1 MYEYLLINIG
11 IICLPLLFS
20 FEKRIRFYKRF
31 PVVAISII
39 AVGIFYIT
47 WDIVATARGDW
58 SFNSQFVT
66 GIRLAGL
73 PIEEIMFF
81 ITAPYACLFIYES
94 LATLLKDRKLPVK
107 QYFFYILA
115 GGLLILGLYY
125 WGQPYTSTAL
135 VATGLFFAL
144 SSIFYFSLL
153 QSFLYWLYCGVVII
167 PFVIF
172 NYLLTSLPVV
182 TYASSAIW
190 NIRVLTIPAEDF
202 FFNFSMLSFH
212 VGVYIFVKSR
222 LANKI

>member
-1 MYEYLLINIG
+1 MYEYLLVNIG

-20 FEKRIRFYKRF
+20 FEKRIRFYKRL
-31 PVVAISII
+31 PAVAISII
-39 AVGIFYIT
+39 VVGIIYIT

-58 SFNSQFVT
+58 SFNDKFIT

-73 PIEEIMFF
+73 PLEEILFF

-115 GGLLILGLYY
+115 GGLIILGLYY
-125 WGQPYTSTAL
+125 WEQPYTSTAL
-135 VATGLFFAL
+135 VVCGLFFAF
-144 SSIFYFSLL
+144 SSIFYVSLL
-153 QSFLYWLYCGVVII
+153 KSFLYWLYCGVVIV

-190 NIRVLTIPAEDF
+190 NVRFFTIPAEDF
-202 FFNFSMLSFH
+202 LFNFSMLSFH
-212 VGVYIFVKSR
+212 AGVYIVVKSR
-222 LANKI
+222 LNNEV